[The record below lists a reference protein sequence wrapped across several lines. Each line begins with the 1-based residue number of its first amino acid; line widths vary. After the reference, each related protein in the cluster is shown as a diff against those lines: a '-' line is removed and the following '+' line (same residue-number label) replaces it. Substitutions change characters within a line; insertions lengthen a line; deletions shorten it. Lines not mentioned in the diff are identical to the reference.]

1 MKADIIVC
9 GGGLGGFA
17 ATLAAARNGYKV
29 ILTEETD
36 WIGGQL
42 TQQGVPPDEHPW
54 IETHG
59 APQSYKT
66 FRNEVRNYYKKYYP
80 LTEDAK
86 AREFLNPGDGA
97 VSRLCHEPRVAL
109 EILHAMLKPYIENDQ
124 VTLLL
129 KHKVVDAKASK
140 HQVSEVTIKNI
151 ITNTSIN
158 ATANYFVDAT
168 ELGDLLPLTET
179 AYVTG
184 AESKKETGEL
194 HAAEAAN
201 PSNQQSFTCCFA
213 MDHQAGKNNLIER
226 PLEYNFWSNHIPA
239 LQPAWPGKLLSLTYS
254 NPTSLQA
261 RTLHFNPDGSYING
275 VMNLWNY
282 RRIIHH
288 KNFQPGV
295 YGSDI
300 SLVNWP
306 MNDYMLGNLVDVS
319 ESDFNL
325 HVHGA
330 KQLSLSLLYWLQT
343 EAPRPDGG
351 KGWPGLRLR
360 KDIMGTEDGLAK
372 YPYIRESRRMKTIFT
387 VKEEHVGKEQ
397 FEKIY
402 GKTNKDHFNFED
414 SVGVGY
420 YHIDLHPSSTGDNYI
435 DFDSIPFQI
444 PLGALIPIDKENL
457 LPACKNIGTTHIT
470 NGCFRLHPVEWSIG
484 EAVGCLLS
492 FCLGKKT
499 TPRKVA
505 DNKEMLSTFQSFI
518 YTQGLEIEWPK
529 KNV

>member
-59 APQSYKT
+59 APASYRK
-66 FRNEVRNYYKKYYP
+66 FRNGVRDYYKKYYP
-80 LTEDAK
+80 LTEEAK
-86 AREFLNPGDGA
+86 SNAYLNPGNGA

-109 EILHAMLKPYIENDQ
+109 EVMHEMLKHFIENNQ
-124 VTLLL
+124 VVLLL
-129 KHKVVDAKASK
+129 NHKAMDAQASPC
-140 HQVSEVTIKNI
+140 EVKEITIKNLR
-151 ITNTSIN
+151 TNSFFK
-158 ATANYFVDAT
+158 ATADFFVDAT
-168 ELGDLLPLTET
+168 ELGDLLPLTKT
-179 AYVTG
+179 SYVVG
-184 AESKKETGEL
+184 AVSKKETGEL
-194 HAAEAAN
+194 HAAEISN

-213 MDHQAGKNNLIER
+213 IDHEEGKNNVIEK
-226 PLEYNFWSNHIPA
+226 PSEYDFWKNHVPT
-239 LQPAWPGKLLSLTYS
+239 LQPSWPGKLLSLTYS
-254 NPTSLQA
+254 NPATLQP
-261 RTLHFNPDGSYING
+261 RTLDFNPDGSS
-275 VMNLWNY
+275 VKDVLNLWNY

-288 KNFQPGV
+288 KNFLSGV
-295 YGSDI
+295 YKSDI
-300 SLVNWP
+300 TLINWP

-319 ESDFNL
+319 ESEFHQ
-325 HVHGA
+325 HVGRA

-343 EAPRPDGG
+343 EAKRPDGG
-351 KGWPGLRLR
+351 MGWPGLRLR
-360 KDIMGTEDGLAK
+360 KDIMGTSDGLAK
-372 YPYIRESRRMKTIFT
+372 FPYIRESRRMKTIFT

-397 FEKIY
+397 FDKTY
-402 GKTNKDHFNFED
+402 GRNGMKQFPFED

-420 YHIDLHPSSTGDNYI
+420 YHIDLHPSSSGDNYI

-444 PLGALIPIDKENL
+444 PLGALIPIEKENL

-484 EAVGCLLS
+484 EAVGSLLS
-492 FCLGKKT
+492 YCLSLKT

-505 DNKEMLSTFQSFI
+505 VNKETLRSFQKFI
-518 YTQGLEIEWPK
+518 QAQGLEITWPTS
-529 KNV
+529 NA